1 MFMLHCFNLSLL
13 VLQVTDLGI
22 VEVLTFVELLVD
34 LLLSKLSRVDREDLF
49 TGQLSVV
56 LLREEEV
63 LHCHVGPAELSVLYL
78 DLKPLAIAKSVQT
91 VT

>member
-63 LHCHVGPAELSVLYL
+63 LH
-78 DLKPLAIAKSVQT
+78 
-91 VT
+91 